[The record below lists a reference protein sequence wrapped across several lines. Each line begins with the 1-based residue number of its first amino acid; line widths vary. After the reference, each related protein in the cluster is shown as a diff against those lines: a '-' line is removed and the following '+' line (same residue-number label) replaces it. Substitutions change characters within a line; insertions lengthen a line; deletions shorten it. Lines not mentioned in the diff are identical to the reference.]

1 LLEKA
6 LAKFGGPGGNAVFD
20 DFRRAED
27 PEAPVTST
35 GNFPYRVPNASPAA
49 DSNGLPDA
57 GSTDESEVVARRGP
71 AGRRG
76 GILDGL
82 TDIQGASNALLVSGA
97 ESESGTPIAV
107 FGPQTG
113 YFSPQI
119 LMELD
124 IHAPAVGGKPG
135 IDARGASFPGVNLYV
150 QLGRGRDYAWSAT
163 SAGQDT
169 VDTFA
174 LDLCN
179 PGGAPVTD
187 LAAAQGY
194 MYRNV
199 CEPFEELRRTNQW
212 VPNVA
217 DMSPPGTETLLTKRT
232 KLGLE
237 LARARI
243 GGQGQTPG
251 TPVVYV
257 QLRSTYLHEVD
268 SALGFVDF
276 NAPEQMETSQEFQQ
290 AAARIGFTF
299 NWFYINDDDI
309 AYFNSGNNPV
319 RPAGTDPDFPV
330 RACPTAASDRCKYE
344 WEGWN
349 PANFTA
355 TYTPFGEHPQQVNKS
370 YFTSW
375 NNKQAA
381 GFSAADDNFSYGSVH
396 RSEPLDDGI
405 QARLAGG
412 EKMTVPELVDA
423 MEDAATVDLRGNKV
437 LPVLLRVLG
446 DETDPAVRDAITK
459 LQAWQRDGAHRR
471 DKDNNGVY
479 EHSEAIKI
487 MDAWWPKLV
496 EQMFKPTL
504 DPALYDGLVDMI
516 EIDNPPHTRR
526 GSAYIA
532 GWYSYVE
539 KDLRALLGEPVA
551 GAFSR
556 RYCGGGDRATC
567 EADLRGKLQ
576 AAIAEPRATTYADP
590 QCDTSDNAAL
600 DDQVCFDA
608 IEYTAV
614 GAVDQPLQR
623 WQNRPTFQQTV
634 EVGAKAAAEPEA
646 NSDGSARPRKPDAR
660 PRRKPR
666 PEPAGEPRPVADATG
681 DLPFTGFLVAMV
693 ALLGALMLGG
703 GVVLRRRLHRSAGS

>member
-1 LLEKA
+1 
-6 LAKFGGPGGNAVFD
+6 
-20 DFRRAED
+20 
-27 PEAPVTST
+27 
-35 GNFPYRVPNASPAA
+35 
-49 DSNGLPDA
+49 
-57 GSTDESEVVARRGP
+57 
-71 AGRRG
+71 
-76 GILDGL
+76 
-82 TDIQGASNALLVSGA
+82 
-97 ESESGTPIAV
+97 
-107 FGPQTG
+107 
-113 YFSPQI
+113 
-119 LMELD
+119 M
-124 IHAPAVGGKPG
+124 
-135 IDARGASFPGVNLYV
+135 NLYV

-163 SAGQDT
+163 SAGQDII
-169 VDTFA
+169 DTFA

-187 LAAAQGY
+187 LAAARGY
-194 MYRNV
+194 MYRNA
-199 CEPFEELRRTNQW
+199 CESFEELRRTNQW
-212 VPNVA
+212 VPNAA
-217 DMSPPGTETLLTKRT
+217 DMSAPGTETLVTNRT

-276 NAPEQMETSQEFQQ
+276 NAPERMESSQEFQQ
-290 AAARIGFTF
+290 AAARIGFVF

-330 RACPTAASDRCKYE
+330 RACPTAATDRCKYE

-375 NNKQAA
+375 NNKQAK
-381 GFSAADDNFSYGSVH
+381 GFSAGDDNFSYGSVH
-396 RSEPLDDGI
+396 RSEPLDDNI

-446 DETDPAVRDAITK
+446 DESDPAVRDAIAK
-459 LQAWQRDGAHRR
+459 LGAWQGEGAHRR
-471 DKDNNGVY
+471 DKDNDGVY
-479 EHSEAIKI
+479 EHSDAIKI

-496 EQMFKPTL
+496 EAMFKPTL
-504 DPALYDGLVDMI
+504 GDDLYGDSEDRTGVFDLI
-516 EIDNPPHTRR
+516 QIDNPPNTRQ
-526 GSAYIA
+526 GSAYIS
-532 GWYSYVE
+532 GWYGYVE

-551 GAFSR
+551 GALSR

-590 QCDTSDNAAL
+590 QCNTADNAAL
-600 DDQVCFDA
+600 NDQVCFDA
-608 IEYTAV
+608 IEYSAV

-634 EVGAKAAAEPEA
+634 EIGATVAERRVTSSPGA
-646 NSDGSARPRKPDAR
+646 PRAPDAR
-660 PRRKPR
+660 PRRKDP
-666 PEPAGEPRPVADATG
+666 PPQPAAARPVTDAEG
-681 DLPFTGFLVAMV
+681 ELPFTGFLVALV

-703 GVVLRRRLHRSAGS
+703 GVALRRRLSGGRT